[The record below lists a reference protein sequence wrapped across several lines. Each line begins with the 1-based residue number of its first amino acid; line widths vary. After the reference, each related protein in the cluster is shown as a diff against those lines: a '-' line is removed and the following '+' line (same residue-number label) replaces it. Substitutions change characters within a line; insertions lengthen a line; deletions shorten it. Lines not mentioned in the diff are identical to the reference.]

1 MKSNKR
7 ITTSLA
13 VVISLFG
20 WVAPQ
25 PSHGQQGNKAANQ
38 EAREARKKDRAAKK
52 EEKQEAREER
62 QARKAEREA
71 KKGERQEGQGGNQAN
86 KEAREAK
93 KEARAAQKE
102 EREAKR
108 AAREA
113 KKEEGG
119 ATAEERQ
126 AAGQK
131 RRARARDSAQPA
143 ADGSPGTNNL
153 GVGEDPFE
161 VKGRTKPGGKRAANR
176 RQANANATGE
186 GEAASEATQGGT
198 AGEQPAAKG
207 RRAKAKAA
215 ATASNASAEA
225 TTTTSTPSTSTGATS
240 SSVGGDTPAAVE
252 TPVEQPEATE
262 PAAAGG
268 GKDGTNQKFM
278 KTARQDLNK
287 ALNAL
292 KRASAD
298 KGGHRER
305 AVDLVQQAVAEVDKG
320 MAFDKQNPND
330 RQRERPG
337 KRSEQQPRGDDVDGA
352 SGVRFVAASWAAQK
366 PSEQPNMQMAKT
378 HLQSALSNLDR
389 ATADKG
395 GFRVNAVRLAREAL
409 KEVEQGI
416 AYDNTHKDGN

>member
-1 MKSNKR
+1 MLKANAR
-7 ITTSLA
+7 MTATLA
-13 VVISLFG
+13 VVISLFAWAAAASPAQAQKKKASG
-20 WVAPQ
+20 A
-25 PSHGQQGNKAANQ
+25 NKAAQ
-38 EAREARKKDRAAKK
+38 QADREAKKEERAAAKEARQAGKGAGKADREARKEERAAKK
-52 EEKQEAREER
+52 EER
-62 QARKAEREA
+62 QAK
-71 KKGERQEGQGGNQAN
+71 
-86 KEAREAK
+86 K
-93 KEARAAQKE
+93 KEKQDARGDSARSADAANDGTTKKS
-102 EREAKR
+102 RR
-108 AAREA
+108 AN
-113 KKEEGG
+113 
-119 ATAEERQ
+119 
-126 AAGQK
+126 AAGQ
-131 RRARARDSAQPA
+131 S
-143 ADGSPGTNNL
+143 GTDNL
-153 GVGEDPFE
+153 NGEDDPFGA
-161 VKGRTKPGGKRAANR
+161 KGKPKAKGKRAAKSQ
-176 RQANANATGE
+176 QAGADATGE
-186 GEAASEATQGGT
+186 GEAAPEATQNAT
-198 AGEQPAAKG
+198 TTGEQPEAKG

-215 ATASNASAEA
+215 ATASNASTEA

-240 SSVGGDTPAAVE
+240 SSVSGDTPPAVE

-268 GKDGTNQKFM
+268 GSKDGTNQKFM

-320 MAFDKQNPND
+320 MTYDKQNPND

-337 KRSEQQPRGDDVDGA
+337 KRSEQQPRGEDVDGA

-378 HLQSALSNLDR
+378 HLQSALSNLDK